1 MVTVLQI
8 SLLLNIIR
16 DWNVLIKFTVYS
28 RPAFMNV
35 FIVGHYQRIYISRI
49 SLLERTA
56 PPPPPSSSLGSTL
69 PTSLSSVCSIQCT
82 TCISDC
88 LYNCRQC
95 RRREVGTVLPLEDEG
110 GGGGTVRAKSE
121 MFSLPT
127 MSPNT
132 LIFSVSGKRNVF
144 ILEVFKR

>member
-56 PPPPPSSSLGSTL
+56 PPPPPLRL
-69 PTSLSSVCSIQCT
+69 PWEALSQPLSALSAVYCSALPVFLTVCITAVSA
-82 TCISDC
+82 
-88 LYNCRQC
+88 
-95 RRREVGTVLPLEDEG
+95 G
-110 GGGGTVRAKSE
+110 GER
-121 MFSLPT
+121 
-127 MSPNT
+127 
-132 LIFSVSGKRNVF
+132 
-144 ILEVFKR
+144 